1 MKKVTLVASLLLA
14 GLCSSVTYA
23 DESLDK
29 VLKSDFRQAKNAS
42 RDVYRHPAE
51 TLTFFGITPKQTV

>member
-29 VLKSDFRQAKNAS
+29 VLKSDFVRLKI
-42 RDVYRHPAE
+42 PAV
-51 TLTFFGITPKQTV
+51 TFIVIPLKP

>member
-51 TLTFFGITPKQTV
+51 TLSFLA

>member
-51 TLTFFGITPKQTV
+51 TLTFLALPQHRL